1 MPNPAHHPNV
11 IKKGKRPG
19 SKHRTKA
26 EVESA
31 LRAANALRQITP
43 VTLTAPDWLSPV
55 TRNIWKRKLKEIA
68 ALDSPDMLLCDL
80 DGDALAIFCDGMA
93 CYIALARRN
102 AALTIEEHKI
112 KQTYYM
118 RIMNAAERLG
128 FTPASRARLIRKKA
142 EEEPG
147 KEKFGKDFD

>member
-1 MPNPAHHPNV
+1 MPNLAHHPNV

-31 LRAANALRQITP
+31 LRAADALRQKTP
-43 VTLTAPDWLSPV
+43 VTLTAPEWLNPV
-55 TRNIWKRKLKEIA
+55 ARKIWKRKVDEIA
-68 ALDSPDMLLCDL
+68 ALQSPDALLSNLDSDVLAVLCDNIASYM
-80 DGDALAIFCDGMA
+80 DLAKHNGKT
-93 CYIALARRN
+93 
-102 AALTIEEHKI
+102 TIEEHKV
-112 KQTYYM
+112 KQTYTM
-118 RIMNAAERLG
+118 RIIGAADKLG